1 MIHRPILV
9 AEIRELPPEDGWA
22 CYEGTG
28 RACLVCAC
36 GTNTGFVAKADA
48 GRAAREHPGAEPEDA
63 YTELRAKLT
72 SAVGNVLDEHPEHNT
87 QDEHAAA
94 VSEVV
99 AAVLR
104 VMLPDAP

>member
-1 MIHRPILV
+1 MLHHSHLV

-28 RACLVCAC
+28 RACFVCAC

-48 GRAAREHPGAEPEDA
+48 GRAAREHPGVEPEDA
-63 YTELRAKLT
+63 YAGLRAKLT
-72 SAVGNVLDEHPEHNT
+72 SAIGNVLDEHPEHNT